1 MMSSGC
7 RRVLHGLLL
16 LAATS
21 VAYAQPRPSPPASA
35 PPAGAA
41 SAGPSPGLWWK
52 NDEFRK
58 QLGLSDPQVQQ
69 IDKIYKDARGPQE
82 GRMAELNRL
91 EHELS
96 VLIKKNDPIEK
107 VTIKVDQVESMRAA
121 MNKGRTL
128 MLYEMRRVMTDS
140 QRLRFDELHAEWRK
154 AQKREQEQQ
163 QSRKDDP
170 KSDRRSDS
178 RSRF

>member
-1 MMSSGC
+1 
-7 RRVLHGLLL
+7 
-16 LAATS
+16 
-21 VAYAQPRPSPPASA
+21 
-35 PPAGAA
+35 
-41 SAGPSPGLWWK
+41 
-52 NDEFRK
+52 
-58 QLGLSDPQVQQ
+58 
-69 IDKIYKDARGPQE
+69 
-82 GRMAELNRL
+82 
-91 EHELS
+91 
-96 VLIKKNDPIEK
+96 
-107 VTIKVDQVESMRAA
+107 MRAA

-163 QSRKDDP
+163 QSRKDEP

>member
-21 VAYAQPRPSPPASA
+21 AAYAQPRPGAAASA
-35 PPAGAA
+35 PPAEAT
-41 SAGPSPGLWWK
+41 SPRPSPGLWWK
-52 NDEFRK
+52 NDEFKR
-58 QLGLSDPQVQQ
+58 QLGLTEAQVQQ
-69 IDKIYKDARGPQE
+69 IDKIYKAARGPQE

-96 VLIKKNDPIEK
+96 LLIKKSGPIEK

-128 MLYEMRRVMTDS
+128 MLYEMRGVMTDS

-154 AQKREQEQQ
+154 AQKREQELQ